1 MVEPIAWTFAPGGE
15 YTEEFQWL
23 TDVLQ
28 APTGGTQHRR
38 LRISPRAVVGF
49 SALESGAR
57 RVWMDRQLRNHS
69 AARWWVP
76 VSIDTRYLAS
86 TVSAGATVLSTPV
99 AGARFVA
106 GGKVL
111 VMGDDPRKFEVGAIS
126 AVGSSSLTLSPGLAG
141 GWPAGTQLIPLRA
154 GYLLEAPQV
163 GRFTSQDSALVALRF
178 RLTDALDTTAAM
190 PGATYRSYPVFD
202 TFVPVWLSDPV
213 WVPERRVAL
222 VDDDIATPLALDTA
236 GVALGKT
243 TMQYAPDS
251 AADVASFR
259 AALFALAGRWSPAW
273 VPSWAQDLRLVAGV
287 GAGQG
292 YIDVEGPVLSDQ
304 PLAANRRDIR
314 IELFGGTVHY
324 RRITDASALSGT
336 VDRLT
341 LDSTL
346 PAAFQLSDIK
356 LVSFITLSVLD
367 ADAVSLSYFDTSA
380 AVCELVWRELDHDL

>member
-23 TDVLQ
+23 TDVLT

-49 SALESGAR
+49 SALESGAS
-57 RVWMDRQLRNHS
+57 RVWMDRQLRNYS
-69 AARWWVP
+69 AAPWWVP

-126 AVGSSSLTLSPGLAG
+126 AVGSNSITLSPGLAG

-163 GRFTSQDSALVALRF
+163 GRFTSRDSALVALRF
-178 RLTDALDTTAAM
+178 RLTDPLDTTAAM
-190 PGATYRSYPVFD
+190 PGATYRGYPVFD
-202 TFVPVWLSDPV
+202 AFVPVWLSDPV
-213 WVPERRVAL
+213 WTPERRVAL
-222 VDDDIATPLALDTA
+222 VDDDIGTPLALDLA

-324 RRITDASALSGT
+324 RRITAASALSGT

-367 ADAVSLSYFDTSA
+367 ADTVSLSYFDTST
-380 AVCELVWRELDHDL
+380 AVCELIWRELDHEF